1 MIGVEEQ
8 AVSQQTETPVDA
20 KPEADVRRI
29 PRLLIVDDVLEN
41 REILLRRFQ
50 RKGFHAIGAEGGS
63 AALALLERET
73 FDAVLLDVM
82 MPDMDGIEILHRIRT
97 FHSQSALPVIMVTAK
112 SQSEDIVVALAAG
125 ANDYLTK
132 PVDFAVALARVNVQI
147 DRKFAED
154 QAVEARQALQYA
166 NRDLERR
173 VAERTANL
181 QEVNQRLQG
190 EISQR
195 ERTEAKIQYLAY
207 HDALTGLA
215 NRLLFREQLEQAL
228 VDCQASGQGLALLFL
243 DLDGFKVIND
253 TLGHSVGDAFLRS
266 VANTLRDGLP
276 EARAIGRLGGDEFAI
291 IHLAA
296 DPADGAAALAATVV
310 RLITRPHE
318 VDGHEL
324 VTGVSIGIAV
334 APLDGSVPEQLLQ
347 RADLA
352 MYRAKQDG
360 RGSFRFFEPAMDAEE
375 QARRQIELD
384 LRSAVTHGQFAVHY
398 QPFMN
403 VATGE
408 VTGVEALV
416 RWNHPTRGL
425 LMPAR
430 FISLAEETGLIV
442 PLGEWVL
449 RKACSDAAHWP
460 ANVKIAVNLSPVQFA
475 SGSLVTTVVQALAA
489 SGLRPDRLELEITE
503 SVLLAR
509 TDANLAILNQLRQLG
524 VCIVMDDFGTGYSSL
539 SCLHQFRF
547 DKVKIDQMFVRNLPR
562 TDDSRAIVRAVT
574 GIGSSLGMS
583 TTAEGVE
590 TEAQLN
596 FLREHG
602 CDEVQGFF
610 FSEPQPAAEID
621 SIFARRRKGVQAA

>member
-1 MIGVEEQ
+1 
-8 AVSQQTETPVDA
+8 
-20 KPEADVRRI
+20 
-29 PRLLIVDDVLEN
+29 
-41 REILLRRFQ
+41 
-50 RKGFHAIGAEGGS
+50 
-63 AALALLERET
+63 
-73 FDAVLLDVM
+73 
-82 MPDMDGIEILHRIRT
+82 
-97 FHSQSALPVIMVTAK
+97 MVTAK
-112 SQSEDIVVALAAG
+112 TQSEDIVLALAGG

-147 DRKFAED
+147 DRKLAED
-154 QAVEARQALQYA
+154 AARQARQALQFA

-181 QEVNQRLQG
+181 LELNQRLQG
-190 EISQR
+190 EITQR

-215 NRLLFREQLEQAL
+215 NRLLFREHLEQAL
-228 VDCQASGQGLALLFL
+228 ADCLAGGQSLALLFL

-253 TLGHSVGDAFLRS
+253 TLGHSVGDAYLRS
-266 VANTLRDGLP
+266 IANTLRDGMP
-276 EARAIGRLGGDEFAI
+276 QARTIGRLGGDEFAI
-291 IHLAA
+291 LHMTT
-296 DPADGAAALAATVV
+296 DPNGATAVATTAVE
-310 RLITRPHE
+310 LITRPHS

-324 VTGVSIGIAV
+324 VTGVSIGIV
-334 APLDGSVPEQLLQ
+334 IAPADGTLPDQLLQ

-352 MYRAKQDG
+352 MYRAKHDG

-384 LRSAVTHGQFAVHY
+384 LRSAVAHSQFAVHY
-398 QPFMN
+398 QPFVN
-403 VATGE
+403 IDTGE
-408 VTGVEALV
+408 VSGVEALV
-416 RWNHPTRGL
+416 RWRHPQRGL
-425 LMPAR
+425 LLPAR
-430 FISLAEETGLIV
+430 FIPLAEETGLIV

-449 RKACSDAAHWP
+449 RKACKDASNWP
-460 ANVKIAVNLSPVQFA
+460 SHIKIAVNLSAAQFA
-475 SGSLVTTVVQALAA
+475 SGALVATVVQALATT
-489 SGLRPDRLELEITE
+489 GLRPDRLELEITE

-509 TDANLAILNQLRQLG
+509 TEANLAILNQLRQLG

-610 FSEPQPAAEID
+610 FSEPQPASAID
-621 SIFARRRKGVQAA
+621 AIFGVQQKKDVQAA